1 LAAPV
6 KAALGSGMGLIAR
19 FAFLITLALNSSA
32 ALCAKPRVVLVE
44 HAPWLM
50 VIGSDSPTFVL
61 YSNGFAIFRARDA
74 SSSPSGYFSAQLTAA
89 QYQKLLS
96 EVAVS
101 LQKNIED
108 LYTDSQ
114 STDQPMN
121 KLHVW
126 VNGNR
131 KSVKVYGALRRDSE
145 ARSKA
150 PNKFLR
156 AFDALINFSA
166 DASPWVPDRTE
177 VLIWPY
183 DYSPERPLPWP
194 KGWPPFEEARPRGA
208 QGLHQLF
215 LPAEQFG
222 RLREF
227 VSSVKP
233 KQAVLLGGR
242 KWAISYRLPFPE
254 EKAWA
259 Q

>member
-1 LAAPV
+1 
-6 KAALGSGMGLIAR
+6 MDLISR
-19 FAFLITLALNSSA
+19 FVFLITLALNSSA
-32 ALCAKPRVVLVE
+32 ALGAQPRVVLIE
-44 HAPWLM
+44 HDPWLM
-50 VIGSDSPTFVL
+50 VVGSDSPTFVL
-61 YSNGFAIFRARDA
+61 YSNGFAIFRARAA
-74 SSSPSGYFSAQLTAA
+74 SSSPSSYLSAQLTTA
-89 QYQKLLS
+89 QHQKLLS
-96 EVAVS
+96 EIAPES
-101 LQKNIED
+101 LLDFED
-108 LYTDSQ
+108 WYDASL

-131 KSVKVYGALRRDSE
+131 KSITVYGALRRDSE
-145 ARSKA
+145 ARSKT
-150 PNKFLR
+150 PSKFLR

-166 DASPWVPDRTE
+166 DASPWVPDRIE

-208 QGLHQLF
+208 RGLHQLF

-242 KWAISYRLPFPE
+242 KWAIDYRLPFPE